1 MKTHSNDHT
10 MTTTTNTTAAVMM
23 AMWGTFSRR
32 AHSFWRP
39 LGFLLV
45 FLYFLQIF
53 RRVWST
59 VATSTDT
66 SATCTQEEQQGV
78 EEEVRRG
85 RRGKFPSV
93 IFVHVVN

>member
-1 MKTHSNDHT
+1 MKTHSNDHM

-23 AMWGTFSRR
+23 AMCGMFSRR

-53 RRVWST
+53 CRAWST

-66 SATCTQEEQQGV
+66 SAICVKLGV
-78 EEEVRRG
+78 S
-85 RRGKFPSV
+85 FICPFQDV
-93 IFVHVVN
+93 IQLHVVKVKQHRNFV

>member
-10 MTTTTNTTAAVMM
+10 MTTTTKTTAAVMM
-23 AMWGTFSRR
+23 AMCGTFSRR
-32 AHSFWRP
+32 VHSFWRP

-53 RRVWST
+53 CRVWST

-66 SATCTQEEQQGV
+66 SATCNEEEQEAQEEDVWWGS
-78 EEEVRRG
+78 RC
-85 RRGKFPSV
+85 K
-93 IFVHVVN
+93 VHLII